1 MQALIE
7 KIIDIIRENFPNG
20 IRNDYIDT
28 NKILRLY
35 SSNHADENI
44 SREFVTSV
52 IHVNGIESS
61 GRFYFLTEND
71 TKNLIKR
78 FGESLERHAI
88 IYYSVFYKKY
98 SDIFSRMNIFS
109 PEVLKKILQT
119 NDSRHRY
126 FEDFCSANIM
136 IRLENE
142 VARFFKTTNKT
153 LSIEDLQKNLPF
165 VPPEKFLSIVSDTK
179 KYLSTSTGK
188 YISVAKIQFDEEEI
202 FAAKKKIFFHID
214 KKGCAEPADYDLTSN
229 FALNPEVA
237 PKDLLNMIHEKYFA
251 DSFTKS
257 GKKFFGRKTV
267 QPNVKQDLDEDKLM
281 KLLTRQDETDLDTL
295 LSAGD
300 MTTVLSNALKITVR
314 VSEKIFVK
322 ASRIKFDIDEID
334 AALTPF
340 VQEKVIPLKAV
351 TSFSDFPPV
360 EGYSWNL
367 FLLESFLRRYS
378 RQYRFMTQCAGNA
391 NLGAIYPRS
400 MNFKDYFE
408 VQLAAVVNANVPLEK
423 VAVRNFLS
431 EQGYRVKHFDDVC
444 ERIISRALIQ
454 RQRQPD
460 SKSD

>member
-1 MQALIE
+1 MQTVIE
-7 KIIDIIRENFPNG
+7 KVIDIIRENFPNG

-35 SSNHADENI
+35 SSNRADEII
-44 SREFVTSV
+44 SREFVTAV
-52 IHVNGIESS
+52 IHANGIELS
-61 GRFYFLTEND
+61 GRFYFLTDND

-78 FGESLERHAI
+78 FGEILERYTI
-88 IYYSVFYKKY
+88 IYYSAFYKRY

-109 PEVLKKILQT
+109 PEVLKKILQA
-119 NDSRHRY
+119 NDSRHYY
-126 FEDFCSANIM
+126 FDDFCSANKM
-136 IRLENE
+136 VRLEYE
-142 VARFFKTTNKT
+142 VARFFAGTNKS
-153 LSIEDLQKNLPF
+153 LSIEDLQENLPF
-165 VPPEKFLSIVSDTK
+165 VPSEKILSALSDTK
-179 KYLSTSTGK
+179 KYLSTPTGK
-188 YISVAKIQFDEEEI
+188 FFSVAKIQFDEEEI
-202 FAAKKKIFFHID
+202 CAAKKKIFFHIG

-237 PKDLLNMIHEKYFA
+237 SKDLLNVIHEKYFA
-251 DSFTKS
+251 DAFAKR
-257 GKKFFGRKTV
+257 GKTFFGRNAT
-267 QPNVKQDLDEDKLM
+267 QSNVKQDSYEDKLM
-281 KLLTRQDETDLDTL
+281 SLLTRQDETDLDTL

-340 VQEKVIPLKAV
+340 VQEKIIPLKAV

-378 RQYRFMTQCAGNA
+378 RKYRFMTQCVGNA
-391 NLGAIYPRS
+391 NIGAIYPRS
-400 MNFKDYFE
+400 MKFNDYFE
-408 VQLAAVVNANVPLEK
+408 VQLAAVVNAKVPLEK

-431 EQGYRVKHFDDVC
+431 EQGYRLNHFDDVC
-444 ERIISRALIQ
+444 ERIISRASV
-454 RQRQPD
+454 
-460 SKSD
+460 SKAKAAT